1 MGRADR
7 DDEQARAPTIRRDI
21 LKAAIVMPALACT
34 APAVAVQGG
43 SAGPGSIEPGI
54 PLMLAR
60 RRASQI
66 RDVRYDLSLDLTST
80 DRASGTVRAD
90 FRRPADSG
98 DLMLDFRGPVLADL
112 VVNGRAI
119 PAIAHRDGH
128 VLLPAAALKIGD
140 NSLTARFETPVAAA
154 GAAIIRFHDDTDG
167 GTYLYTLL
175 VPSDANLLFPCFDQP
190 DLKARFRW
198 RLTAPA
204 DWTVIANGG
213 VEAKEAAGTAIRW
226 RFRETEPISTYL
238 AAFAAGP
245 WATWT
250 SAPEGDRPITLH
262 ARASRKGEV
271 DAEAQLATNRAAV
284 RWLATW
290 FGVPF
295 PFAKLDLLLAP
306 AFPFGGME
314 HVGAVFYNED
324 RFVFREPPTLP
335 QRLSR
340 DQTIYHEISHQWF
353 GDFVTMRWFDDL
365 WLKEGFSTFM
375 AARIQADLQ
384 PDSNAWTTFLLSI
397 KTPAYR
403 ADATSGTT
411 PLWQS
416 LANLDA
422 AKSNTG
428 RSSTTKRPRLSNSS
442 PSWSARR
449 ASGADCTCS

>member
-7 DDEQARAPTIRRDI
+7 DDEQGRAPTIRRDI

-213 VEAKEAAGTAIRW
+213 VEAKEATGTVIRW

-428 RSSTTKRPRLSNSS
+428 RSSTTKRPRSSNSS